1 MAKLSFLKDSYFTI
15 QGIISYSKMLKKS
28 CYWTADKIERYQL
41 EKLKYLLLESYI
53 GIPYYRELFDNLA
66 FNPKTDFESLS
77 DLGKLPILTKEFVKK
92 NKDIFV
98 NKKHAKNAILF
109 KTSGSTGVPYE
120 ILVHPNQWIL
130 EQAVVWRHWK
140 WGGYNFRDP
149 LAVVRSFV
157 PPDEQTLWRTST
169 LSNFTYFSPF
179 HLNDV
184 NMAKYLDHMIARN
197 ILILRGYPSSIATL
211 ADFVIRSGHPIPKIK
226 LVLTAS
232 EVLTDKDRTLIE
244 SAFAAKVSNHYG
256 LAEQVVMMG
265 DCEKHEGLHNYDEYG
280 YLELIDTEDPKVKRI
295 IGTNLNNLTTP
306 LIRYDTG
313 DLAVIADKPCSCGR
327 TLPTVKNIIGR
338 KDAVIRT
345 EEGYEIPTV
354 NFYTMFE
361 DFQEL
366 ERWQIVQQ
374 SLTEIDFRVQGEQL
388 SAERL
393 IVLEKEIKRRLNDS
407 MRVNIQVNVE
417 FVKKGEG
424 KTNSFISLLTT

>member
-1 MAKLSFLKDSYFTI
+1 MAKIPFIKDLYFTLRGVILYSFVLKDSCNW
-15 QGIISYSKMLKKS
+15 SREKMS
-28 CYWTADKIERYQL
+28 HYQFK
-41 EKLKYLLLESYI
+41 KLKFLLIESYN
-53 GIPYYRELFDNLA
+53 GIPYYRELFDSLS
-66 FNPKTDFESLS
+66 FNPATDFNSLA
-77 DLGKLPILTKEFVKK
+77 DLINIPILSKEFAKK
-92 NKDIFV
+92 NKDLLV
-98 NKKHAKNAILF
+98 NKRYIRNSILF
-109 KTSGSTGVPYE
+109 KTSGSTGVPFE
-120 ILVHPNQWIL
+120 ILVHPKQWVL
-130 EQAVVWRHWK
+130 EQGVVWRHWK

-149 LAVVRSFV
+149 LAMVRSFV
-157 PPDEQTLWRTST
+157 PPNEQTLWRTSKI
-169 LSNFTYFSPF
+169 SNFTYFSPF
-179 HLNDV
+179 HLNDE
-184 NMAKYLDHMIARN
+184 NMAKYLRAMIAKK
-197 ILILRGYPSSIATL
+197 IIVLRGYPSSIATL
-211 ADFVIRSGHPIPKIK
+211 ADYIVRSNHPIPKIK

-256 LAEQVVMMG
+256 LAEQIVMMG

-327 TLPTVKNIIGR
+327 TLPTIKNIIGR

>member
-1 MAKLSFLKDSYFTI
+1 MARIPFLKDLYYTWK
-15 QGIISYSKMLKKS
+15 GIRMYDRMLKKS
-28 CYWTADKIERYQL
+28 SYWTSDSMASYQFD
-41 EKLKYLLLESYI
+41 KLKYLLVESYDN
-53 GIPYYRELFDNLA
+53 IPYYQKLFDSLA
-66 FNPKTDFESLS
+66 FKPQTDFKSLT
-77 DLGKLPILTKEFVKK
+77 DLSRIPILNKEFVKK
-92 NKDIFV
+92 NNDLFV
-98 NKKHAKNAILF
+98 NSKYTKNAILF
-109 KTSGSTGVPYE
+109 KTSGSTGVPFE

-130 EQAVVWRHWK
+130 EQGVVWRHWK

-149 LAVVRSFV
+149 LAMVRSFV
-157 PPDEQTLWRTST
+157 PSNEQTLWRTSK

-184 NMAKYLDHMIARN
+184 NMAKYLEHMIARN
-197 ILILRGYPSSIATL
+197 IVILRGYPSSIATL
-211 ADFVIRSGHPIPKIK
+211 ADFVMRSGHAIPKIK
-226 LVLTAS
+226 LILTAS
-232 EVLTDKDRTLIE
+232 EVLTDKDRSLIE

-256 LAEQVVMMG
+256 LAEQIVMMG

-280 YLELIDTEDPKVKRI
+280 YLELIDTEDSKVKRI

-313 DLAVIADKPCSCGR
+313 DLAVIADKSCSCGR
-327 TLPTVKNIIGR
+327 TLPTIKNIIGR

-374 SLTEIDFRVQGEQL
+374 SLTEIDFKIQGGNL

-393 IVLEKEIKRRLNDS
+393 IALEKEIKRRLSDT
-407 MRVNIQVNVE
+407 MKVNIQVNAE
-417 FVKKGEG
+417 FIKKSEG
-424 KTNSFISLLTT
+424 KTNSFISLLNT

>member
-1 MAKLSFLKDSYFTI
+1 
-15 QGIISYSKMLKKS
+15 MLKKS
-28 CYWTADKIERYQL
+28 CYWTSDSMASYQFD
-41 EKLKYLLLESYI
+41 KLKYLLMESYDN
-53 GIPYYRELFDNLA
+53 IPYYQKLFDSLD
-66 FNPKTDFESLS
+66 FKPQTDFKSLM
-77 DLGKLPILTKEFVKK
+77 DLSRIPILNKEYAKE
-92 NKDIFV
+92 NKDLFV
-98 NKKHAKNAILF
+98 NSKYTKNAILF
-109 KTSGSTGVPYE
+109 KTSGSTGVPFE

-130 EQAVVWRHWK
+130 EQGVVWRHWK

-149 LAVVRSFV
+149 LAMVRSFV
-157 PPDEQTLWRTST
+157 PPDEQTLWRTSKF
-169 LSNFTYFSPF
+169 SNFTYFSPF

-197 ILILRGYPSSIATL
+197 IVILRGYPSSIATL

-256 LAEQVVMMG
+256 LAEQIVMMG

-327 TLPTVKNIIGR
+327 TLPTIKNIIGR
-338 KDAVIRT
+338 KDAVIKT

-374 SLTEIDFRVQGEQL
+374 SLTEIDFRVHGEQL

-407 MRVNIQVNVE
+407 MRVNIQVNAE

-424 KTNSFISLLTT
+424 KINSFISLLTT

>member
-1 MAKLSFLKDSYFTI
+1 MARIPLLKDLYYTWK
-15 QGIISYSKMLKKS
+15 GIRLYNRMLKKS
-28 CYWTADKIERYQL
+28 SYWPSDTMASYQFD
-41 EKLKYLLLESYI
+41 KLKYLLVESYDN
-53 GIPYYRELFDNLA
+53 IPYYQKLFDSLA
-66 FNPKTDFESLS
+66 FKPQTDFKSLT
-77 DLGKLPILTKEFVKK
+77 DLSRIPILNKEFVKK
-92 NKDIFV
+92 NKDLFV
-98 NKKHAKNAILF
+98 NSKYTKNAILF
-109 KTSGSTGVPYE
+109 KTSGSTGVPFE

-130 EQAVVWRHWK
+130 EQGVVWRHWK

-149 LAVVRSFV
+149 LAMVRSFV
-157 PPDEQTLWRTST
+157 PSNEQTLWRTSK

-197 ILILRGYPSSIATL
+197 IVILRGYPSSIATL
-211 ADFVIRSGHPIPKIK
+211 ADFVMRSSHAIPKIK
-226 LVLTAS
+226 LILTAS
-232 EVLTDKDRTLIE
+232 EVLTDKDRSLIE

-256 LAEQVVMMG
+256 LAEQIVMMG

-280 YLELIDTEDPKVKRI
+280 YLELIDTENPKVKRI

-313 DLAVIADKPCSCGR
+313 DLAVISDKPCSCGR
-327 TLPTVKNIIGR
+327 TLPTIKNIIGR

-407 MRVNIQVNVE
+407 MRVNIQVNAE

-424 KTNSFISLLTT
+424 KTNSFIALLPT